1 MIEPMHLYPEEKK
14 RMQEAEKQGLSVMT
28 CNNWLCPFNN
38 DGYCVEPTKG
48 DICGIY
54 GDEDFNKYLDVV
66 YDENYSD
73 DFRDSVRR
81 VMIARWGKKEQ
92 RLIYADAIEK
102 VLEEKHFKR
111 VLDSDRWLIAD
122 IKKSIMDLPT
132 VDAVPV
138 IRCKDCKHFEYDHF
152 DAVYFPTETGEAERV
167 PLITA
172 HEICTRWGDGCKTY
186 QNGFCFMAER
196 KEE

>member
-138 IRCKDCKHFEYDHF
+138 IQCKDCIHNVANRKTDPIDITDYSGQDIVC
-152 DAVYFPTETGEAERV
+152 DYFMTDGQEPDDYCSKAEPKERTGE
-167 PLITA
+167 
-172 HEICTRWGDGCKTY
+172 
-186 QNGFCFMAER
+186 Q
-196 KEE
+196 

>member
-1 MIEPMHLYPEEKK
+1 MELERKHVGNGCCVDAVTGAVRGERMIEPMHLYPEEKK

-122 IKKSIMDLPT
+122 IKKAL
-132 VDAVPV
+132 
-138 IRCKDCKHFEYDHF
+138 
-152 DAVYFPTETGEAERV
+152 
-167 PLITA
+167 
-172 HEICTRWGDGCKTY
+172 WTY
-186 QNGFCFMAER
+186 QPLTQFR
-196 KEE
+196 